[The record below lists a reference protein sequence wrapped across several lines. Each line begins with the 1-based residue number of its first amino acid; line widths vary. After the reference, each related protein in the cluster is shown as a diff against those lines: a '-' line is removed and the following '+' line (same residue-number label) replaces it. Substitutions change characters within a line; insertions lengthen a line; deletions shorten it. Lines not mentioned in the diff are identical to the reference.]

1 MENIRVVEGKQVY
14 LRYMTVEDTDMIL
27 RWRNSPIVRD
37 NFIYRKEITRE
48 DHLNWIKNKIETGQV
63 VQFVVCDKET
73 DKPYGSVYLQ
83 NFEWQH
89 KKAELGIFLGEPE
102 AFGRGIGKEAA
113 ALLLEYGF
121 KHRKLHKIVSR
132 VLPYNTASI
141 RTHEAVG
148 YKQEAY
154 LRDEVIIEGK
164 FHDVVLLGVLNPNV
178 GPGEE

>member
-48 DHLNWIKNKIETGQV
+48 DHLNWIKN
-63 VQFVVCDKET
+63 KET